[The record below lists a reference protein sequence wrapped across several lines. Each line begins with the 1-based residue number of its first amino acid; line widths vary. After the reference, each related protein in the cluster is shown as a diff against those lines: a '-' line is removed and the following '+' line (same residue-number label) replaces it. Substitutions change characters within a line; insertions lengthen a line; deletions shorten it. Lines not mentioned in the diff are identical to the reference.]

1 VGNLLIDQVSDMKRQ
16 HPHNKPDFFAVVVL
30 LVMIGFGLT
39 LAVQV
44 AAIDRNQVVHSE
56 VSRTGAG

>member
-1 VGNLLIDQVSDMKRQ
+1 MNRQ
-16 HPHNKPDFFAVVVL
+16 HPHHKPDFFAVVLV

-44 AAIDRNQVVHSE
+44 AAIDRHEVVRSE
-56 VSRTGAG
+56 VSQTKAG

>member
-1 VGNLLIDQVSDMKRQ
+1 MKRQ
-16 HPHNKPDFFAVVVL
+16 NPHHKPDFFAVVVV

-44 AAIDRNQVVHSE
+44 SDIDQRQAVHSE
-56 VSRTGAG
+56 VSQAGPDQTGYDVQ

>member
-1 VGNLLIDQVSDMKRQ
+1 MKRQ
-16 HPHNKPDFFAVVVL
+16 HPHHKPDFFAVVVV

-44 AAIDRNQVVHSE
+44 SDIDRQQAVHSE
-56 VSRTGAG
+56 VSQAGSDQTDMTYSDSL

>member
-1 VGNLLIDQVSDMKRQ
+1 MKRQ
-16 HPHNKPDFFAVVVL
+16 HLHHKPDFFAVVVV

-44 AAIDRNQVVHSE
+44 GAIDRHEVVHSE
-56 VSRTGAG
+56 VSQAEAG

>member
-1 VGNLLIDQVSDMKRQ
+1 MNRHHQ
-16 HPHNKPDFFAVVVL
+16 HRKPDFFAVVLV

-44 AAIDRNQVVHSE
+44 SLVDRHQVVESDVTE
-56 VSRTGAG
+56 VLPNAG